1 MNPITI
7 SICNCK
13 GGVAKTSSTINLG
26 AGLAMQGKRVLLI
39 DLDTQANLTHSLIGD
54 LPEKE
59 NSITEAILNDKV
71 SLKSIVKPT
80 DVQGMDIAPSGWS
93 MVDLELKLHSAF
105 GRESL
110 LKRALNNDF
119 ANQYDFI
126 IIDNGPHVGL
136 KVVNSLVA
144 SKYYLTPVSAEY
156 LPLVGIK
163 HLINVI
169 EQVRPLNTS
178 ISNLGYL
185 ITMVDK
191 REGIS
196 ADVEKILRDNFG
208 TDVFKTVIRINT
220 KLKAAPQ
227 KRQTI
232 FQIENPK
239 GKGYMDYMNASKE
252 LLARTQNG
260 AR

>member
-1 MNPITI
+1 MKPITI
-7 SICNCK
+7 SIANCK
-13 GGVAKTSSTINLG
+13 GGVAKTSSSINLG
-26 AGLAMQGKRVLLI
+26 AGLAMLGKKVLLV

-54 LPEKE
+54 LPENE
-59 NSITEAILNDKV
+59 ANITEAILHEKT

-80 DVQGMDIAPSGWS
+80 HVKGLDIAPAGWS

-110 LKRALNNDF
+110 LKRALNNDH

-144 SKYYLTPVSAEY
+144 SQYYLTPVSAEY

-169 EQVRPLNTS
+169 EQIRPLNTS
-178 ISNLGYL
+178 IKNLGFL
-185 ITMVDK
+185 LTMVDK

-196 ADVEKILRDNFG
+196 SDVEKILRDNFSEE
-208 TDVFKTVIRINT
+208 VFKTVIRINT

-232 FQIENPK
+232 FQAETKK
-239 GKGYMDYMNASKE
+239 GKGYDDYMNATKE
-252 LLARTQNG
+252 LLQRVGQ
-260 AR
+260 

>member
-1 MNPITI
+1 MKPVII
-7 SICNCK
+7 SIANCK

-26 AGLAMQGKRVLLI
+26 AGLSMLGKKVLLI

-54 LPEKE
+54 LPEGSL
-59 NSITEAILNDKV
+59 SITEAILNEKNA
-71 SLKSIVKPT
+71 LQHIVKHT
-80 DVQGMDIAPSGWS
+80 HVNGVDIAPAGWS

-110 LKRALNNDF
+110 LKRSLSNDF
-119 ANQYDFI
+119 AKQYDFI

-144 SKYYLTPVSAEY
+144 SNYYLTPVSAEY

-169 EQVRPLNTS
+169 EQIRPLNTS
-178 ISNLGYL
+178 IANLGYL

-191 REGIS
+191 REGI
-196 ADVEKILRDNFG
+196 AGDVENILRENFKD
-208 TDVFKTVIRINT
+208 DVFKTVIRINT

-227 KRQTI
+227 KKQTI
-232 FQIENPK
+232 FQAETSK
-239 GKGYMDYMNASKE
+239 GKGYTDYLNAAKE
-252 LLARTQNG
+252 LLQRVGQ
-260 AR
+260 